1 MKEAVL
7 SSGRVGSGPGGGGE
21 GLGARSRDRQEIH
34 TCGGSSLGFV
44 GLDQGV
50 STWCSYLATAKTQ
63 KQKPENPRLFMLLVC
78 PIEITNEGGARNH
91 QHPANQTQIITDVAD
106 WAALWYPRTGKFL
119 NACFRTEPQAYR
131 ALLCAGIF
139 KMPDASCQ
147 RYSVTSAQRACD
159 EGLDARHVAV
169 RR

>member
-1 MKEAVL
+1 MRGQLAGL
-7 SSGRVGSGPGGGGE
+7 CWVGSGREHLVLVPRNSKNPE
-21 GLGARSRDRQEIH
+21 TETR
-34 TCGGSSLGFV
+34 
-44 GLDQGV
+44 
-50 STWCSYLATAKTQ
+50 
-63 KQKPENPRLFMLLVC
+63 KPAAVYASCMSN
-78 PIEITNEGGARNH
+78 RNH